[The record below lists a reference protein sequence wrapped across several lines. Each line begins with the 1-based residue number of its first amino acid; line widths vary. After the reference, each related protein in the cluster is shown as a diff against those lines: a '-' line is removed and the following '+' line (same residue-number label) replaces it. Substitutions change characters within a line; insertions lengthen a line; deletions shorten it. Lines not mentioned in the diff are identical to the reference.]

1 MASIAVVGGG
11 PAGNACA
18 ALLARD
24 HDVTVFEEHSRIGVP
39 AQCAGLVSD
48 AAIRLSGTSPSILS
62 TIFGAEAVFPDGRV
76 VEVRSKKPKART
88 VDRTEFDSLI
98 ADRAVACGAE
108 YRMQDR
114 VRSISVSE
122 DVRIDAASGIS
133 HADLAIGADGPSSV
147 VSASIGRNEPSECI
161 RGIQADVR
169 MEMDRQDVFRIRI
182 GGKYAP
188 GFFSW
193 EIPCGD
199 FTRVGLCTSWSAGPP
214 YPYLKRLLADLGCED
229 RVERL
234 HCGKIPI
241 GRRRTMSSD
250 RRMLIGDAAS
260 QIKPVSGGGI
270 YPSMVAAPILAEV
283 ASEAISDR
291 DLSARRLKR
300 YDRLFD
306 DELGRELKHGA
317 FIRRA
322 FVRMDDRDLDRAG
335 AFSARPDVRRILDTM
350 EIDDPSAVIPMML
363 RHPSTGIRGI
373 ATFLRCVL

>member
-24 HDVTVFEEHSRIGVP
+24 HDVTVFEEHPRIGVP

-48 AAIRLSGTSPSILS
+48 AAICLSGISPSILS

-98 ADRAVACGAE
+98 ADRAISCGAQ
-108 YRMQDR
+108 YRMKDR
-114 VRSISVSE
+114 VRSIRVSD
-122 DVRIDAASGIS
+122 DVSIDAASGIS
-133 HADLAIGADGPSSV
+133 HADLVVGADGPSSV
-147 VSASIGRNEPSECI
+147 VSASIGRNDPSECI
-161 RGIQADVR
+161 RGVQADVR
-169 MEMDRQDVFRIRI
+169 MEMDRQDIFRIRI
-182 GGKYAP
+182 GREYAP

-199 FTRVGLCTSWSAGPP
+199 FTRIGLCTSWSAGPP
-214 YPYLKRLLADLGCED
+214 YPYLKKLLADLGCED

-270 YPSMVAAPILAEV
+270 YPTMIAAPILAEV
-283 ASEAISDR
+283 ASEALSDG
-291 DLSARRLKR
+291 DLSACRLKR
-300 YDRLFD
+300 YDRLFEKVMGK
-306 DELGRELKHGA
+306 ELRRGA

-322 FVRMDDRDLDRAG
+322 FVRMDDRNLDRAG
-335 AFSARPDVRRILDTM
+335 EFSARPDVRRILDTM
-350 EIDDPSAVIPMML
+350 EIDDPSAVIPQML
-363 RHPSTGIRGI
+363 RHPATGVRGI